1 MSEECLDILDK
12 WLILIKKEFYD
23 KHINKDNDENEL
35 QTYSDSLE
43 DYGENLIQAI
53 EKESYETLKN
63 LNWPEELMKCIKDL
77 SIRVDIINDITSSF
91 IRFPFNR
98 SEIHRKELLRENAG
112 LQ

>member
-1 MSEECLDILDK
+1 MSEECLNILDK

-23 KHINKDNDENEL
+23 KYITKDNDENEL
-35 QTYSDSLE
+35 QTYTEYLIDF
-43 DYGENLIQAI
+43 GEQLIEAI
-53 EKESYETLKN
+53 EKESNETLSD
-63 LNWPEELMKCIKDL
+63 LNWPKELMKCIKDL

>member
-1 MSEECLDILDK
+1 MTEVCLVILDN
-12 WLILIKKEFYD
+12 WLVSEKKKFYK
-23 KHINKDNDENEL
+23 KHIITDNDENEL
-35 QTYSDSLE
+35 QKYSDSLE
-43 DYGENLIQAI
+43 KFGDDIINAI
-53 EKESYETLKN
+53 EKESYKI
-63 LNWPEELMKCIKDL
+63 LNQLGWPEELMKCIKDL